1 MRQIF
6 LSATLA
12 ARNALRVF
20 SVLLLA
26 FYLTIILLQVFYR
39 YVLNDSLFW
48 SEEVVRYSLVW
59 GVMLGAALV
68 AYEKGHISIE
78 VIGGF
83 LPPAGKRVVA
93 FVANSCT
100 LAFLLVLAWAGID
113 FTDRTWFQNS
123 ASLGVPMRWVYLAI
137 PAGAILEAWFMVAAW
152 MQDRDPSATETEA
165 LL

>member
-6 LSATLA
+6 LSTTLA

-113 FTDRTWFQNS
+113 FTDRT
-123 ASLGVPMRWVYLAI
+123 
-137 PAGAILEAWFMVAAW
+137 
-152 MQDRDPSATETEA
+152 
-165 LL
+165 

>member
-1 MRQIF
+1 MISAF
-6 LSATLA
+6 LAVTAL
-12 ARNALRVF
+12 ARNALRLV

-26 FYLTIILLQVFYR
+26 FYLTIILLQVFFR

-68 AYEKGHISIE
+68 AYERGHIRIE
-78 VIGGF
+78 VIEAF
-83 LPPAGKRVVA
+83 LPPAGKRVVQ

-100 LAFLLVLAWAGID
+100 LAFLLILAYAGWD

-123 ASLGVPMRWVYLAI
+123 ASLEVPMRAVYLAL
-137 PAGAILEAWFMVAAW
+137 PVGAILEAWFMTAAW
-152 MQDRDPSATETEA
+152 IQERQPSTAETDA